1 MRTIQYSPGLAL
13 RCKLRVDFFFLRLG
27 VFLCSGTP
35 APDLRFED
43 FVVAG
48 VPLTGAAEVP
58 LGSVSASH
66 RVNARASYLVPAS
79 AVVSI
84 VVSPTR
90 VVSSVG
96 SASGAG
102 VEEVSGL
109 EATEENA
116 C

>member
-1 MRTIQYSPGLAL
+1 MRTIQYSPGLAS
-13 RCKLRVDFFFLRLG
+13 RCRLRVDFFFLRLG

-43 FVVAG
+43 FAVAG
-48 VPLTGAAEVP
+48 VPLTGADGVT
-58 LGSVSASH
+58 LGIGSAFQY
-66 RVNARASYLVPAS
+66 ARASKLVPAF

-84 VVSPTR
+84 VVSSMR
-90 VVSSVG
+90 VVSSGG

-109 EATEENA
+109 EATKENA
-116 C
+116 Y